1 LSVDDILLLGRVAFI
16 AALYL
21 FLIILALL
29 LRRELRSQASLAE
42 ERAPADLL
50 VMEPFESDFE
60 TGERIPLLSQT
71 TLGRAADNAV
81 VLNDT
86 FVSSEHARLVW
97 NGKGW
102 VLEDLGSTNGTQV
115 NGQRVKRASAVRPG
129 DVIELGR
136 VRLKLVPL

>member
-1 LSVDDILLLGRVAFI
+1 MSVDEILFLGRIAFV

-21 FLIILALL
+21 FLLMLGLL
-29 LRRELRSQASLAE
+29 LRRELRTHQTLAE

-50 VMEPFESDFE
+50 MMEPHDSDYE
-60 TGERIPLLSQT
+60 PGERIPLLTET
-71 TLGRAADNAV
+71 TIGRATENAV

-115 NGQRVKRASAVRPG
+115 NGHRVKRAAAVKPG

-136 VRLKLVPL
+136 VKLKLVPV